1 MSLDTTKTNNL
12 YRVRYA
18 HGTNEYADEIIAPTE
33 RHAAQIIT
41 HYMYTNNWASG
52 RVLGVQL
59 LERAYS

>member
-1 MSLDTTKTNNL
+1 MSLDTEKTNNL

-41 HYMYTNNWASG
+41 HYMHTNNWASG

-59 LERAYS
+59 LQRAYS